1 MHRDHRMETAQLI
14 YTGDLHTEAVHVRS
28 GTKIVTDAP
37 VDNQGKGEAF
47 SPTDLLAAS
56 LGACVMTTMAI
67 FARRKEVDLKGGRA
81 HVTKEMIVEPQRRV
95 ARLSVVVDLPVSVP
109 AHLRPALLNAAHT
122 CPVERSLSPEVEV
135 VLTIRYTV

>member
-1 MHRDHRMETAQLI
+1 MVEIDLE
-14 YTGDLHTEAVHVRS
+14 YEGDLHCRLRHGPS
-28 GTKIVTDAP
+28 GAEIVTDAP
-37 VDNQGKGEAF
+37 VDNHGKGEAF

-109 AHLRPALLNAAHT
+109 AYIRPALLNAAHT

>member
-1 MHRDHRMETAQLI
+1 MVEIDLE
-14 YTGDLHTEAVHVRS
+14 YEGDLHCRLRHGPS
-28 GTKIVTDAP
+28 GAEIVTDAP
-37 VDNQGKGEAF
+37 VDNHGKGEAF

-109 AHLRPALLNAAHT
+109 AHLRPALENVAHT
-122 CPVERSLSPEVEV
+122 CPVERSLRPEVEV

>member
-1 MHRDHRMETAQLI
+1 MVEIDLE
-14 YTGDLHTEAVHVRS
+14 YEGDLHCRLRHGPS
-28 GTKIVTDAP
+28 GAEIVTDAP
-37 VDNQGKGEAF
+37 VDNHGKGEAF

-81 HVTKEMIVEPQRRV
+81 HVTKEMILEPQRRV
-95 ARLSVVVDLPVSVP
+95 ARLTVVVDLPVSVP
-109 AHLRPALLNAAHT
+109 VHLRPALLNAAHT
-122 CPVERSLSPEVEV
+122 CPVERSLRPEVEV